1 MLSKD
6 QRRALLY
13 VAARFMMVKIDR
25 CAKRRRASRK
35 PQASSVEEQAL
46 KRREGHRRKRASAQA
61 MVRKL
66 PDRGAWTKYNASLI
80 VGLDYD
86 PCIGRMFHVERNLVW

>member
-1 MLSKD
+1 LTGA
-6 QRRALLY
+6 QGTGAQG
-13 VAARFMMVKIDR
+13 
-25 CAKRRRASRK
+25 RRRKR
-35 PQASSVEEQAL
+35 SSDEEQAL
-46 KRREGHRRKRASAQA
+46 KLREGHRRKRASAQA

-86 PCIGRMFHVERNLVW
+86 PCIGRVFHVERNLVW

>member
-1 MLSKD
+1 MRS
-6 QRRALLY
+6 AS
-13 VAARFMMVKIDR
+13 AHG
-25 CAKRRRASRK
+25 RRRKR
-35 PQASSVEEQAL
+35 SSDDEQAL
-46 KRREGHRRKRASAQA
+46 KLREGHRRKRASAQA

-86 PCIGRMFHVERNLVW
+86 PGMIRMFHVERNLVW